1 MRLETFKLLNKKE
14 IPLEKKADAY
24 EYQAL
29 AQARGEAEQLKQE
42 AEGYKARVINE
53 ATGEASQVYS
63 YIQ

>member
-1 MRLETFKLLNKKE
+1 MYKPLNKKE
-14 IPLEKKADAY
+14 IPLRKADAY

-53 ATGEASQVYS
+53 ATGEASRFIAIYNEYVS
-63 YIQ
+63 